1 MASTLTIN
9 VKKGAT
15 NVSGVTVELSGGP
28 MSIPLRTAATNTQR
42 QCDLQQPAGRQRL
55 PGPRLQVLWDEL
67 RRVPV
72 HQQDGQLGHSDHQH
86 HPELGRPPVPL
97 MRRRLLTHDS
107 RPAGL
112 QPHGHADRDGVP
124 GRPHRGLRDADERH
138 HPPRRTRSSSR
149 RRCRQRRD
157 SRWSGSRPT
166 CARPTRAS
174 SGSRRSRRSAPSS
187 ITFLSLDKAQPF
199 KLRRISYRLTGQT
212 LERRQAIG
220 PDVNPANIPAP
231 GSWLPEVTSVKN
243 TTLFTYQD
251 AAGATTATASAVRS
265 VGLNFTVA
273 TVSAPTRTYPYTTDV
288 TLRITP
294 T

>member
-1 MASTLTIN
+1 
-9 VKKGAT
+9 
-15 NVSGVTVELSGGP
+15 
-28 MSIPLRTAATNTQR
+28 
-42 QCDLQQPAGRQRL
+42 
-55 PGPRLQVLWDEL
+55 
-67 RRVPV
+67 
-72 HQQDGQLGHSDHQH
+72 
-86 HPELGRPPVPL
+86 
-97 MRRRLLTHDS
+97 MRRRLLTTIRDQRGYSLMDTLIAMVFLGVLTAAFALLMSVTIHQGDEVE
-107 RPAGL
+107 RQTTL
-112 QPHGHADRDGVP
+112 QAETRFALERLATD
-124 GRPHRGLRDADERH
+124 LRQAYTGIVGQSPIEAI
-138 HPPRRTRSSSR
+138 
-149 RRCRQRRD
+149 
-157 SRWSGSRPT
+157 G
-166 CARPTRAS
+166 
-174 SGSRRSRRSAPSS
+174 PSS

-220 PDVNPANIPAP
+220 PDVDPANIPAP